1 MCHFSMFKCL
11 FIEIKRDLKALGIQE
26 KLELSLLVQVG
37 D

>member
-1 MCHFSMFKCL
+1 MLKLRGL
-11 FIEIKRDLKALGIQE
+11 FIKIGRGLKALGIQE